1 MLKNVIIVGLSLVA
15 VLLWMK
21 VDPECSINHDDPN
34 SVTIEYQCSDLSEYE
49 SVPIE
54 VVDECRDRAN
64 QSSNRKITL
73 DILPN
78 K

>member
-64 QSSNRKITL
+64 QSTNRKITL

>member
-1 MLKNVIIVGLSLVA
+1 MLKNVIIAGLSLVA
-15 VLLWMK
+15 ILLWMK

-64 QSSNRKITL
+64 QSTNRKITL

>member
-1 MLKNVIIVGLSLVA
+1 MLKNIIITVLSLVA

-21 VDPECSINHDDPN
+21 VDPECFINHDDPN
-34 SVTIEYQCSDLSEYE
+34 AVTIEYQCSALSDYE

-54 VVDECRDRAN
+54 VVEECRDRAN
-64 QSSNRKITL
+64 QSTNRKITL

>member
-1 MLKNVIIVGLSLVA
+1 MLKNVIIAGLSLVA
-15 VLLWMK
+15 ILLWMK

-64 QSSNRKITL
+64 QSVNHKNNT
-73 DILPN
+73 
-78 K
+78 